1 MKKKYS
7 IGFFYFACGA
17 LLVLTVVYQFRYRK
31 TYEKVEQLEAQLE
44 QTQRQKENSIS
55 ADGMAK
61 KEDGYYLKEKNG
73 YLVVYLSDGETFYE
87 STGILTESLPEEVR
101 MEIRQGKYM
110 ETTKELYG
118 FLENYSS

>member
-7 IGFFYFACGA
+7 IGFFYVACCT
-17 LLVLTVVYQFRYRK
+17 LLVLTAVYQFQYRK
-31 TYEKVEQLEAQLE
+31 AYKKVEQLEAQLAQIE
-44 QTQRQKENSIS
+44 RQKEKSVS

-87 STGILTESLPEEVR
+87 STGILTESLPKEVR
-101 MEIRQGKYM
+101 NEIRQGKYM